1 MKTLESD
8 GNRPRS
14 APRTVLVLPRNRSP
28 QSFISALPHPQS
40 SVASQYLID
49 PEHGIFELTQVK
61 APNVSCHSWLVEGD
75 SHRPGSHAT
84 DLPEAE
90 TGADRSGGVDSH
102 NLSYIISK
110 PTVLVATAIDPLFFL
125 ISGLC
130 NQDPESSSPKG
141 HFLSCADLL
150 DKLCERSD
158 EFVRVLEIV
167 AIKSMFERRLKVA
180 CDSVAAGD
188 ERMYRPNP
196 TKVLAELVRKAR
208 NVAESAVPPSMDEK
222 FIRAAL
228 EVPYQNIQA
237 CSNTN
242 MTHHDLKSTL
252 SSASDSQESD
262 IAPILSSTTSVATE
276 MTVPDDSEG
285 PSNEE
290 LMKLLR
296 IRTVLSY
303 LTSNYIPTSIST
315 SLENLLS
322 SNETPLN
329 FKLLNERLAYVT
341 EARAEALA
349 SRSLGDYSRKR
360 NAYEEDEAAELRAE
374 KKRKKE
380 EEERKKKL
388 ESRGLRDLK
397 KVDTTGMKK
406 MSDFFRAKGS
416 AK

>member
-1 MKTLESD
+1 M
-8 GNRPRS
+8 PRS
-14 APRTVLVLPRNRSP
+14 APRSVLVLPRNRSP

-49 PEHGIFELTQVK
+49 PEHGIFEFTQVT
-61 APNVSCHSWLVEGD
+61 APNKSCHSWLVERGP
-75 SHRPGSHAT
+75 HHCGSHGT
-84 DLPEAE
+84 KLPKAEPGADE
-90 TGADRSGGVDSH
+90 TGGGSSH
-102 NLSYIISK
+102 ELSYIIKK
-110 PTVLVATAIDPLFFL
+110 PTMLVATAIDPLFFL

-130 NQDPESSSPKG
+130 NQGTEANGSKG
-141 HFLSCADLL
+141 HLLSCADLL
-150 DKLCERSD
+150 DKLCEDTD

-167 AIKSMFERRLKVA
+167 PIRSIFERRLKVV

-196 TKVLAELVRKAR
+196 SKILEELVRKAR
-208 NVAESAVPPSMDEK
+208 NVAESIVPPSIDEK
-222 FIRAAL
+222 SIRAAL
-228 EVPYQNIQA
+228 EVPYQNVQA
-237 CSNTN
+237 CSNTD
-242 MTHHDLKSTL
+242 TAHHGPTSTP
-252 SSASDSQESD
+252 SSASDAQEFD
-262 IAPILSSTTSVATE
+262 TAPIPSSTTSVSTE
-276 MTVPDDSEG
+276 MTVPDDLEG
-285 PSNEE
+285 PSSEE
-290 LMKLLR
+290 LTKLLR

-303 LTSNYIPTSIST
+303 LTSNYISKSIST
-315 SLENLLS
+315 SLENLLA

-329 FKLLNERLAYVT
+329 FKLLNERLAFVT

-406 MSDFFRAKGS
+406 MSDFFRAKGN